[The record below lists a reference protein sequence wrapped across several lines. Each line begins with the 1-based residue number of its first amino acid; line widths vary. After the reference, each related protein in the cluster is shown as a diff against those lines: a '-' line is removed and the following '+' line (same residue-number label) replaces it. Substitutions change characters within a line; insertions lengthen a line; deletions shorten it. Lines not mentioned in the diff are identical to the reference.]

1 MRERK
6 RAAEK
11 RKRER
16 LSPVRTRAYTETHQS
31 EKRKR
36 NETAKHTLV
45 AFCGSVTEDSAQKSI
60 LPPSKLFMG
69 SKLSRAKERDT
80 VVKKERES
88 LPRSVAPNRI
98 AAQAEMPLQR
108 GPLRQMKHSLP

>member
-16 LSPVRTRAYTETHQS
+16 LSLVRTRAYTEMHHS

-36 NETAKHTLV
+36 NETAKQTLV
-45 AFCGSVTEDSAQKSI
+45 AFCGSVTEDSTQKSI
-60 LPPSKLFMG
+60 LPPSKLLMG

-80 VVKKERES
+80 VAKKERES
-88 LPRSVAPNRI
+88 LPRSVAPKHI
-98 AAQAEMPLQR
+98 ATHAETPLPR
-108 GPLRQMKHSLP
+108 GPLRHMKHSLP